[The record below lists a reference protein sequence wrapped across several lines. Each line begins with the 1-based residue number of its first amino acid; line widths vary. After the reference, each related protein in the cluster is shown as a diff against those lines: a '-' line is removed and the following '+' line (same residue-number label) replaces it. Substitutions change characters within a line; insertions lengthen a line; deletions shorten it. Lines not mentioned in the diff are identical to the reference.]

1 MYVLYPTGALQDSMV
16 TSFAKNWVSNVQAW
30 VVRRGSSHPTLVVS
44 YDQMVDDIEPEL
56 RKIARF
62 LNFPLKEDRIQ
73 CVVGHTMDAHRRNRK
88 RTDNPYTE
96 KQQQIIQYAIL
107 SLKDVWEKHSIRY
120 QDWQWQA

>member
-1 MYVLYPTGALQDSMV
+1 MV
-16 TSFAKNWVSNVQAW
+16 TSFTKTWVSNVQGW
-30 VVRRGSSHPTLVVS
+30 VVRRGFSYPTLVVS

-56 RKIARF
+56 RKIAGF

-96 KQQQIIQYAIL
+96 KQQVIIQRAIL
-107 SLKDVWEKHSIRY
+107 SLRDVWEKHSIRY